1 MFVISGL
8 LIPKP
13 VAIADQYLQQEQGL
27 DCSHLGERGSI
38 TEVCL
43 GMFYKYSLIHF
54 YHSSFEIAF
63 RTPGTFFLKYYQWDI
78 SSSFERGFEF
88 WI

>member
-1 MFVISGL
+1 MFLISGF

-13 VAIADQYLQQEQGL
+13 VAIADQYLQKEQGL
-27 DCSHLGERGSI
+27 DCSHLGERGCL
-38 TEVCL
+38 TGVCL
-43 GMFYKYSLIHF
+43 GTLYKYSLMRF

-63 RTPGTFFLKYYQWDI
+63 RTPGTFFLKYYQWDR
-78 SSSFERGFEF
+78 SSSFECGFEF